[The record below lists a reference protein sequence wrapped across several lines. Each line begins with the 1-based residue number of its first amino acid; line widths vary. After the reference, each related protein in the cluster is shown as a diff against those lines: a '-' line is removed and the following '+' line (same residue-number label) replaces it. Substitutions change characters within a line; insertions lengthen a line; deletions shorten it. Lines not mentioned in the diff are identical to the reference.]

1 MTGRPGHAVN
11 ALDPRSANQKQ
22 MGLPIQFVAGQRAYR
37 DSVRRRVNY
46 NVMYGRRLLRDA
58 PLAPVARGAHVV
70 AIQWNGLRLLIDH
83 STLRRQ
89 SMRAGSHH
97 TPIHTCPFKETL
109 RYSTTMR

>member
-58 PLAPVARGAHVV
+58 PLAPVARLHAVV
-70 AIQWNGLRLLIDH
+70 LWTAVHAVWLHL
-83 STLRRQ
+83 
-89 SMRAGSHH
+89 SH
-97 TPIHTCPFKETL
+97 
-109 RYSTTMR
+109 RG